1 MTETEHQI
9 LRLKGKRA
17 SGGLVVGP
25 AHLLGDI
32 IVRDQT
38 PAGTSD
44 DEVAKLRSA
53 IAAASETLET
63 LAATS
68 GDMGGEILGFQIA
81 LLEDDALIEPA
92 IIEIEA
98 GTSAAKGWR
107 DALDEQ
113 IADYAASDD
122 DYFRARA
129 EDLTDLRDRVL
140 AILTGADFGDGGMPD
155 GAVVVGRELTPSRFL
170 TVDWHRAGGL
180 ALAGGSPSSHVA
192 MLARARGLAMA
203 VGLGEGIS
211 ALHAGEPVVLDA
223 DAGQVVSGLGRDA
236 LEQMHRDVA
245 ERARQAEEAK
255 RLLPLPATT
264 RSGQRVITT
273 VNVDDPAVLSE
284 IPVGHCDGIGL
295 TRTEF
300 LFHDRAD
307 LPGEDEQAAVYRR
320 LLDWADGRP
329 VTVRTLDAG
338 GDKPIPGLTL
348 DGEGNPFLGL
358 RGLRLSLARTDV
370 FEVQLRALA
379 RASAH
384 GVLKIMFPMVTA
396 PWELDRARELTEA
409 ALAAVAKD
417 GAAVGKPAIGMM
429 VEVPAAA
436 IEIDRFDAD
445 FFSIGS
451 NDLIQYVTASSR
463 DSAEVSDLYDPLNPA
478 VLRLI
483 TRITDHGVETGKEVS
498 VCGDMAAEAPTLTA
512 LLDCGVRSV
521 SVGYAALARA
531 KATVADY
538 VAAP

>member
-1 MTETEHQI
+1 MAETERPI
-9 LRLKGKRA
+9 LRLEGKRA

-25 AHLLGDI
+25 AYMLGTI
-32 IVRDQT
+32 AVRDQA
-38 PAGTSD
+38 PSGGSE
-44 DEVAKLRSA
+44 DEISALRSA
-53 IAAASETLET
+53 IGTAREALET

-92 IIEIEA
+92 IAEIEA
-98 GTSAAKGWR
+98 GASAAKGWR

-113 IADYAASDD
+113 IANYTAADD
-122 DYFRARA
+122 EYFQARA

-140 AILTGADFGDGGMPD
+140 VDLTGADLGDRDMPD

-170 TVDWHRAGGL
+170 AVDWRRAGGL

-203 VGLGEGIS
+203 VGLGDGIS
-211 ALHAGEPVVLDA
+211 ALHTGEPVVLDA
-223 DAGQVVSGLGRDA
+223 DAGQVISGLGRDA
-236 LEQMHRDVA
+236 LEKTRRQVA
-245 ERARQAEEAK
+245 ERARQAEEAN
-255 RLLPLPATT
+255 RLLPLSATT

-273 VNVDDPAVLSE
+273 VNVDDPEGLSD
-284 IPVGHCDGIGL
+284 VSVAHCDGIGL

-307 LPGEDEQAAVYRR
+307 LPGEEEQAAVYRR
-320 LLDWADGRP
+320 LLEWADGRP
-329 VTVRTLDAG
+329 VTIRTLDAG

-358 RGLRLSLARTDV
+358 RGLRLSLARPDV
-370 FEVQLRALA
+370 FEIQLRALA

-384 GVLKIMFPMVTA
+384 GNLKIMFPMVTA
-396 PWELDRARELTEA
+396 PWELDRARALMVD
-409 ALAAVAKD
+409 ALAAVLAD
-417 GAAVGKPAIGMM
+417 GTPVGEPAIGMM

-436 IEIDRFDAD
+436 IEIERFDAD

-463 DSAEVSDLYDPLNPA
+463 DSAEVSALYDPLNPA

-483 TRITDHGVETGKEVS
+483 TRIADHGLKTGKEVS
-498 VCGDMAAEAPTLTA
+498 VCGDMASDPETLTS
-512 LLDCGVRSV
+512 LLDCGIRSI

-538 VAAP
+538 GTRP

>member
-1 MTETEHQI
+1 MAETERHV
-9 LRLKGKRA
+9 LRLEGKRA

-44 DEVAKLRSA
+44 DEISKLRSA
-53 IAAASETLET
+53 IATASEALET
-63 LAATS
+63 LAGTS
-68 GDMGGEILGFQIA
+68 GDMGGDILGFQIA

-92 IIEIEA
+92 VAEIEA
-98 GTSAAKGWR
+98 GASAAKSWR

-113 IADYAASDD
+113 IAGYTASDD

-170 TVDWHRAGGL
+170 AVDWHRAGGL

-203 VGLGEGIS
+203 VGLGDGIS
-211 ALHAGEPVVLDA
+211 ALHSGEPVVLDA
-223 DAGQVVSGLGRDA
+223 DAGQVISGLGQDA
-236 LEQMHRDVA
+236 LRQARHDVA
-245 ERARQAEEAK
+245 ARARQAEEAK

-273 VNVDDPAVLSE
+273 VNVDDPASLSE

-307 LPGEDEQAAVYRR
+307 LPDEEEQAAVYRQ

-329 VTVRTLDAG
+329 VTIRTLDAG
-338 GDKPIPGLTL
+338 GDKPIPGLTI

-384 GVLKIMFPMVTA
+384 GDLKIMFPMVTA
-396 PWELDRARELTEA
+396 PWELDRARELMEA
-409 ALAAVAKD
+409 ALAAVAKE
-417 GAAVGKPAIGMM
+417 GVPVGEPAIGMM

-436 IEIDRFDAD
+436 IEIERFDAD

-483 TRITDHGVETGKEVS
+483 TRIADHGLNAGKEVS
-498 VCGDMAAEAPTLTA
+498 VCGDMAAEADTLKA

-521 SVGYAALARA
+521 SMGYAALAQA
-531 KATVADY
+531 KSTIADY
-538 VAAP
+538 VTEP